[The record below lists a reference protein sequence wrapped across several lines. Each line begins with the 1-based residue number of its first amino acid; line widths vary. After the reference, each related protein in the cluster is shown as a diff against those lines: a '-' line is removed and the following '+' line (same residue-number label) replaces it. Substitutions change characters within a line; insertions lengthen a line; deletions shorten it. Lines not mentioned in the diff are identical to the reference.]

1 VPPGRTRSQVR
12 VTGAPVRGTVDD
24 VRAGGNTEN
33 KLREWIR
40 RYLPCEIAGTIAE
53 LGGAAIAYQATGSL
67 AAAAIIATI
76 GASAGYYSAA
86 YVTAVR
92 WSYHGSNRQRWPAR
106 VLMSNLLAL
115 RSVVV
120 EFGPAELIDS
130 IAVRPIAFYV
140 GPQIFDNTLAG
151 WIFAKL
157 ISDLAFYLIAIVS
170 YEQFKPLLVR
180 AHPHTEEVTDEAVI
194 EAEAA

>member
-1 VPPGRTRSQVR
+1 
-12 VTGAPVRGTVDD
+12 

-92 WSYHGSNRQRWPAR
+92 WSYRGNNRQRPAR

-130 IAVRPIAFYV
+130 IAVRPVAFYV
-140 GPQIFDNTLAG
+140 GPQIFDNTIAG
-151 WIFAKL
+151 WVFAKL

-170 YEQFKPLLVR
+170 YEQFKGLLVR
-180 AHPHTEEVTDEAVI
+180 ARPDTEEVTDEPVF